1 MTQQMDH
8 TESRLNRI
16 TRRIEAAYSSALGTQ
31 GWYLQF
37 TRLSDKKFNL
47 VVNVLI
53 VILFILLLILI
64 AT

>member
-8 TESRLNRI
+8 TESRLSRI
-16 TRRIEAAYSSALGTQ
+16 TRRIEAAYSSALGTPGCCSQ
-31 GWYLQF
+31 L
-37 TRLSDKKFNL
+37 TRLPDKKFNL